1 MQEFKVG
8 DLVRQR
14 SGVRKYS
21 VTNSDI
27 TTILRVEGVSS
38 SGYLKVRVI
47 EHKSHTYVGD
57 RYTVAPSY
65 MCLISSSSCVR
76 VNSLDYQDSDD
87 LTAEDKD
94 IIREFL
100 ENV

>member
-14 SGVRKYS
+14 LGASFYS
-21 VTNSDI
+21 ITNSDL
-27 TTILRVEGVSS
+27 TTVLRVESVNTAGKLRVEVVEHYERKYI
-38 SGYLKVRVI
+38 GKVFPVN
-47 EHKSHTYVGD
+47 
-57 RYTVAPSY
+57 PNC
-65 MCLISSSSCVR
+65 MCLIGSSNCVI